1 MGSDQSH
8 HPQPST
14 AAAGQ
19 QGGSAGSGELMGG
32 FGVSQSFEA
41 GGGGGNISPPLS
53 VGRQDSVCSD
63 SEVPYVSYTV
73 NKPIG
78 GDSPKKSSA
87 TSYSSAASR

>member
-1 MGSDQSH
+1 MGSEQSH

-14 AAAGQ
+14 TAAGQ
-19 QGGSAGSGELMGG
+19 QGGSGG
-32 FGVSQSFEA
+32 FGVSQSFEV
-41 GGGGGNISPPLS
+41 GGNISPPLS

-78 GDSPKKSSA
+78 GDSPKKSATA
-87 TSYSSAASR
+87 TSYSASSR